1 MSTSRDGFTAL
12 MRASFTGKKDAVA
25 LLVERGANLDLQDKD
40 GWTALMWARSVGRR
54 DVAPLLSH
62 RLVTLG
68 SPENPSPEKKAP
80 WQWQHLADKKLLKA
94 KASVEWSA
102 GHVHISFS

>member
-80 WQWQHLADKKLLKA
+80 WQ
-94 KASVEWSA
+94 
-102 GHVHISFS
+102 

>member
-1 MSTSRDGFTAL
+1 MGTSRDGFTAL

-54 DVAPLLSH
+54 RGAAPVAP
-62 RLVTLG
+62 VG
-68 SPENPSPEKKAP
+68 
-80 WQWQHLADKKLLKA
+80 D
-94 KASVEWSA
+94 A
-102 GHVHISFS
+102 GEP